1 MKRKIIGLLLSALLA
16 ANIPLAG
23 VVMEAEPS
31 PVTALLAS
39 MEASAQV
46 LRSKPSQNA
55 DSLGYY
61 LNGVQAQVAGAPEK
75 GWVKVSIGSLTGYLK
90 EEELILDPSPD
101 IEAEELPVVQVA
113 YQDGPSLTL
122 RAAQSYQSEKM
133 GGYPNGTEAQV
144 MGFTEDFVHVIM
156 PDGKVGFMM
165 AWGVSPQMTKADVQE
180 KETAPA
186 QETGDKAGG
195 QPEATDKP
203 QPSAATPP
211 PDTEL
216 ISVYNAGG
224 QGATLRA
231 KSSTGSV
238 SLGLYPNGSQVYLLK
253 WGEWW
258 CRIWADGKTGYMM
271 TKMLNVQQ
279 PDLSGGDDFGN

>member
-16 ANIPLAG
+16 ANMPLAG

-46 LRSKPSQNA
+46 LRSKPSQKA

-61 LNGVQAQVAGAPEK
+61 FNGVQAQVTGTPEK

-101 IEAEELPVVQVA
+101 TEAEELPVVQVA

-133 GGYPNGTEAQV
+133 RGYPNGTEAQV

-165 AWGVSPQMTKADVQE
+165 AWGVNPQMTKADVQE
-180 KETAPA
+180 KETAPTQDTA
-186 QETGDKAGG
+186 DEAGR

-203 QPSAATPP
+203 QTSAATPP
-211 PDTEL
+211 PDAEL

-231 KSSTGSV
+231 KSSTGSA